1 METGNWDN
9 PQRGRIYSAD
19 GCSPALNTMQGG
31 GLEPKILESY
41 VEKQYNKFIGENG
54 YVPEFFNPYNCNE
67 IEDVAPTLTA
77 QGDSVTKSS
86 TVLKS
91 ENYRIRK
98 LTPRE
103 CWRLMGVKDE
113 DFNKLHD
120 ISNTQLYKMA
130 GNSIVAD
137 VLVAIFRNLFI
148 NKTEYVKK
156 GNLFNL

>member
-1 METGNWDN
+1 MARNKRKNKPKRKVSNLMLVVICTM
-9 PQRGRIYSAD
+9 IILYTAAD
-19 GCSPALNTMQGG
+19 FALQYFT
-31 GLEPKILESY
+31 S
-41 VEKQYNKFIGENG
+41 VE
-54 YVPEFFNPYNCNE
+54 VS
-67 IEDVAPTLTA
+67 PTLTTRPEGFKTA
-77 QGDSVTKSS
+77 ILPVQ
-86 TVLKS
+86 
-91 ENYRIRK
+91 NYCIRK

-148 NKTEYVKK
+148 NKTEDVKK